1 MIALEDIARGAVL
14 GLAAAAAP
22 GPFQAVLVARSLRT
36 GPWRALPLALVP
48 VSSDPVAITTVLAGA
63 DAAPARLPPAGSP
76 RSARGFALWM
86 AVATLRAAVRGN
98 QAGAGDEQVSRG
110 FLAAAAVNV
119 TNPNAWIFWSGV
131 GGPLIASA
139 WRHDPARAVAF
150 VVSFFACLTA
160 GNAALALLAGGI
172 ARAGGR
178 AARGLGFAS
187 GVALLGFGAWQ
198 LVRLFL
204 FP

>member
-14 GLAAAAAP
+14 GLSAAAAP

-48 VSSDPVAITTVLAGA
+48 VSSDPVAITTVLLVLTQ
-63 DAAPARLPPAGSP
+63 LPPGFLRGITALGAGIV
-76 RSARGFALWM
+76 LWM